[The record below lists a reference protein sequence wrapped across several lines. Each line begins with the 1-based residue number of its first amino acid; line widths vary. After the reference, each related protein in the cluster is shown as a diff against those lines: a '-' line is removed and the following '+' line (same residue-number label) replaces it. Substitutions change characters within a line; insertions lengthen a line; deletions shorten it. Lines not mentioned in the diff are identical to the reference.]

1 MRRLVLT
8 PVNALRHVAW
18 YLSYHAG
25 DRRSDGS
32 DR

>member
-1 MRRLVLT
+1 MRRIVLT

-25 DRRSDGS
+25 DRRNDA
-32 DR
+32 